1 MNIIDKV
8 IITNLK
14 MSGKEIGISIS
25 ALMTVCIARI
35 LALYASYTGLYIIIP
50 VVILG
55 IYLTLEKMFYTS
67 IFGNTAQLYN
77 SFPVETKYKVTGK
90 VLAASFIVY
99 FYVGALIALYMLKL
113 IFEDGVLED
122 FSMSYSFIAIKSL
135 ELIALIISVISQI
148 TYIFLAVVI
157 FNTHLKKGFSK
168 IQKILFCLI
177 SGAVFIMIYY
187 CVVIFYLTG
196 VLTNEIILSLISM
209 ILSSALIAPLGQK
222 TIDLLDSKYGQR

>member
-8 IITNLK
+8 IITNFK
-14 MSGKEIGISIS
+14 MSEKEIGISIS
-25 ALMTVCIARI
+25 SVMVACIARI
-35 LALYASYTGLYIIIP
+35 LAFYASYTDLYIIIP

-67 IFGNTAQLYN
+67 IFGN
-77 SFPVETKYKVTGK
+77 SCPVETKYKVTGK

-99 FYVGALIALYMLKL
+99 FYVGALIVLYMLEL

-187 CVVIFYLTG
+187 CVVIFYFTG
-196 VLTNEIILSLISM
+196 VLTNEIILSLVSM